1 MRLICPSCGA
11 QYEVD
16 ESVIPDA
23 GRDVQCSN
31 CGNAWFQMSAAQLKA
46 EEARAAEAEAAGA
59 EVDETEDWV
68 EEAPA
73 EVAAADEPPLEEE
86 PSQEVAAVEDWGAAE
101 DVAEAPADAE
111 DEPEAAAEAAPAP
124 EEPAPA
130 PTPAPKRKTLDDA
143 VMNVLREEADRE
155 RRAREAEGGVIET
168 QPDLGIPAEKAAVS
182 VATAVAASRDDDDA
196 PEIEDE
202 VYDPENE
209 DSVVSRAAR
218 KELLPDI
225 EEINS
230 SLRATSDRGGEA
242 ASIDAPATLRRRRS
256 GFRMG
261 FVTAIVIAAILL
273 LVYAFAPT
281 ISSAVPGA
289 SGVMESYVAG
299 VDGARSWLDATLQ
312 GLTASMTDDEK

>member
-16 ESVIPDA
+16 ESVIPEA

-68 EEAPA
+68 EEAPDEAA
-73 EVAAADEPPLEEE
+73 EADEPPQEIE
-86 PSQEVAAVEDWGAAE
+86 PSEEVAAEEDWGAAE
-101 DVAEAPADAE
+101 DAAEDPADAVE
-111 DEPEAAAEAAPAP
+111 EAEAVAEAAPAP
-124 EEPAPA
+124 EEPAP
-130 PTPAPKRKTLDDA
+130 TPKRKTLDDA

-155 RRAREAEGGVIET
+155 RRAREAEGSLIET
-168 QPDLGIPAEKAAVS
+168 QPDLGIPAEAAAAS
-182 VATAVAASRDDDDA
+182 VAAAVAAAQDDDA

-242 ASIDAPATLRRRRS
+242 ASVDAPATLRRRRS

-261 FVTAIVIAAILL
+261 FVTAIVIAVILL
-273 LVYAFAPT
+273 LVYAFAPA
-281 ISSAVPGA
+281 ISSAVPAA
-289 SGVMESYVAG
+289 SGAMEAYVAG

-312 GLTASMTDDEK
+312 GLTASMTDGET

>member
-68 EEAPA
+68 EEAPEEVA
-73 EVAAADEPPLEEE
+73 EVAEVDEPPLESE
-86 PSQEVAAVEDWGAAE
+86 PSEEVAAEDDWGAAE
-101 DVAEAPADAE
+101 DVAEASADAA
-111 DEPEAAAEAAPAP
+111 DEPEAAPAP

-130 PTPAPKRKTLDDA
+130 PAPKRKTLDDA

-155 RRAREAEGGVIET
+155 RRAREAEGSLIET
-168 QPDLGIPAEKAAVS
+168 QPDLGIPAEAAAAS
-182 VATAVAASRDDDDA
+182 VAAAVAAAQDDDA

-242 ASIDAPATLRRRRS
+242 ASVDAPATLRRRRS

-261 FVTAIVIAAILL
+261 FVTAIVIAVILL
-273 LVYAFAPT
+273 LVYAFAPA
-281 ISSAVPGA
+281 ISSAVPAA
-289 SGVMESYVAG
+289 SGAMEAYVAG

-312 GLTASMTDDEK
+312 GLTASMTDGDT

>member
-68 EEAPA
+68 EEAPE
-73 EVAAADEPPLEEE
+73 EVAEADEPPLEIE
-86 PSQEVAAVEDWGAAE
+86 PSQEVAAEETEEDWGAAE
-101 DVAEAPADAE
+101 DVAEDTADAVE
-111 DEPEAAAEAAPAP
+111 EPEAAPAP
-124 EEPAPA
+124 EEPA
-130 PTPAPKRKTLDDA
+130 PAPKRKTLDDA

-155 RRAREAEGGVIET
+155 RRAREAEGSLIET
-168 QPDLGIPAEKAAVS
+168 QPDLGIPAEAAAAS
-182 VATAVAASRDDDDA
+182 VAAAVAAAQDDDA
-196 PEIEDE
+196 PEVEDE

-242 ASIDAPATLRRRRS
+242 ASVDAPATLRRRRS

-261 FVTAIVIAAILL
+261 FVTAIVIAVILL
-273 LVYAFAPT
+273 LVYAFAPA
-281 ISSAVPGA
+281 ISSAVPAA
-289 SGVMESYVAG
+289 SGAMEAYVAG

-312 GLTASMTDDEK
+312 GLTASMTDGET

>member
-16 ESVIPDA
+16 ESVIPEA

-68 EEAPA
+68 EEAPDEAA
-73 EVAAADEPPLEEE
+73 EADEPPQEE
-86 PSQEVAAVEDWGAAE
+86 PSQEVAAEEDWGAAE
-101 DVAEAPADAE
+101 NAAEDPADAVEEAEAVAEAV
-111 DEPEAAAEAAPAP
+111 PAP
-124 EEPAPA
+124 EEPAP
-130 PTPAPKRKTLDDA
+130 TPKRKTLDDA

-155 RRAREAEGGVIET
+155 RRAREAEGRVIET
-168 QPDLGIPAEKAAVS
+168 QPDLGIPAEAAAAS
-182 VATAVAASRDDDDA
+182 VAAAVAAAQDDDA

-242 ASIDAPATLRRRRS
+242 ASVDAPATLRRRRS

-261 FVTAIVIAAILL
+261 FVTAIVIAVILL
-273 LVYAFAPT
+273 LVYAFAPA
-281 ISSAVPGA
+281 ISSAVPAA
-289 SGVMESYVAG
+289 SGAMEAYVAG

-312 GLTASMTDDEK
+312 GLTASMTDGDT

>member
-1 MRLICPSCGA
+1 MRLICPGCGA

-46 EEARAAEAEAAGA
+46 EEARAAEAEAAGTA
-59 EVDETEDWV
+59 VDETEDWV
-68 EEAPA
+68 EEAPE
-73 EVAAADEPPLEEE
+73 EVATADEPPLEE
-86 PSQEVAAVEDWGAAE
+86 PSQEVAAEEDRGAAE
-101 DVAEAPADAE
+101 DAAEDPADAE

-130 PTPAPKRKTLDDA
+130 PAPAPKRKTLDDA

-155 RRAREAEGGVIET
+155 RRAREAEGSLIET
-168 QPDLGIPAEKAAVS
+168 QPDLGIPAEAAAAS
-182 VATAVAASRDDDDA
+182 VAAVAAAQDGDA
-196 PEIEDE
+196 PEIEDD

-230 SLRATSDRGGEA
+230 SLRATSDRGDEA
-242 ASIDAPATLRRRRS
+242 ASVDAPATLRRRRS

-312 GLTASMTDDEK
+312 GLTASMTDGEK

>member
-68 EEAPA
+68 EEAPE
-73 EVAAADEPPLEEE
+73 EVAEADEPPLEIE
-86 PSQEVAAVEDWGAAE
+86 PSQEVAAEEDWGAPE
-101 DVAEAPADAE
+101 DVAEDPADAVE
-111 DEPEAAAEAAPAP
+111 EPEAVAEAAPAP
-124 EEPAPA
+124 EEPA
-130 PTPAPKRKTLDDA
+130 PAPKRKTLDDA

-155 RRAREAEGGVIET
+155 RRAREAEGSLIET
-168 QPDLGIPAEKAAVS
+168 QPDLGIPAEAAAAS
-182 VATAVAASRDDDDA
+182 VAAAIAAAQDDDA

-242 ASIDAPATLRRRRS
+242 ASVDAPATLRRRRS

-261 FVTAIVIAAILL
+261 FVTAIVIAVILL
-273 LVYAFAPT
+273 LVYAFAPA
-281 ISSAVPGA
+281 ISSAVPAA
-289 SGVMESYVAG
+289 SGAMEAYVAG

-312 GLTASMTDDEK
+312 GLTASMTDGET

>member
-16 ESVIPDA
+16 ESVIPEA

-68 EEAPA
+68 EEAPDEAA
-73 EVAAADEPPLEEE
+73 EADEPPQEE
-86 PSQEVAAVEDWGAAE
+86 PSQEGAAEEDWGAAE
-101 DVAEAPADAE
+101 DAAEDPADAVE
-111 DEPEAAAEAAPAP
+111 EAEAVAEAAPAP
-124 EEPAPA
+124 EEPAP
-130 PTPAPKRKTLDDA
+130 TPKRKTLDDA

-155 RRAREAEGGVIET
+155 RRAREAEGSLIET
-168 QPDLGIPAEKAAVS
+168 QPDLGIPAEAAAAS
-182 VATAVAASRDDDDA
+182 VAAAIAAAQDDDA

-242 ASIDAPATLRRRRS
+242 ASVDAPATLRRRRS

-261 FVTAIVIAAILL
+261 FVTAIVIAVILL
-273 LVYAFAPT
+273 LVYAFAPA
-281 ISSAVPGA
+281 ISSAVPAA
-289 SGVMESYVAG
+289 SGAMEAYVAG

-312 GLTASMTDDEK
+312 GLTASMTDGEK

>member
-68 EEAPA
+68 EEAPE
-73 EVAAADEPPLEEE
+73 EVAEADEPPLEIE
-86 PSQEVAAVEDWGAAE
+86 PSQEVAAEETEEDWGAAE
-101 DVAEAPADAE
+101 DVAEDPADAVE
-111 DEPEAAAEAAPAP
+111 EPEAVAEAAPAP
-124 EEPAPA
+124 EEPA
-130 PTPAPKRKTLDDA
+130 PAPKRKTLDDA

-155 RRAREAEGGVIET
+155 RRAREAEGSLIET
-168 QPDLGIPAEKAAVS
+168 QPDLGIPAEAAAAS
-182 VATAVAASRDDDDA
+182 VAAAVAAAQGDDA

-242 ASIDAPATLRRRRS
+242 ASVDAPATLRRRRS

-261 FVTAIVIAAILL
+261 FVTAIVIAVILL
-273 LVYAFAPT
+273 LVYAFAPA
-281 ISSAVPGA
+281 ISSAVPAA
-289 SGVMESYVAG
+289 SGAMEAYVAG

-312 GLTASMTDDEK
+312 GLTASMTDGET

>member
-68 EEAPA
+68 EEAPEEVA
-73 EVAAADEPPLEEE
+73 EVAEADEPPLESE
-86 PSQEVAAVEDWGAAE
+86 PSEEVAAEDDWGAAE
-101 DVAEAPADAE
+101 DVAEASADAA
-111 DEPEAAAEAAPAP
+111 DEPEAAPAP

-130 PTPAPKRKTLDDA
+130 PAPKRKTLDDA

-155 RRAREAEGGVIET
+155 RRAREAEGSLIET
-168 QPDLGIPAEKAAVS
+168 QPDLGIPAEAAAAS
-182 VATAVAASRDDDDA
+182 VAAAVAAAQDDDA

-242 ASIDAPATLRRRRS
+242 ASVDAPATLRRRRS

-261 FVTAIVIAAILL
+261 FITAIVIAVILL
-273 LVYAFAPT
+273 LVYAFAPA
-281 ISSAVPGA
+281 ISSAVPAA
-289 SGVMESYVAG
+289 SGAMEAYVAG

-312 GLTASMTDDEK
+312 GLTASMTDGDT

>member
-1 MRLICPSCGA
+1 
-11 QYEVD
+11 V
-16 ESVIPDA
+16 
-23 GRDVQCSN
+23 
-31 CGNAWFQMSAAQLKA
+31 
-46 EEARAAEAEAAGA
+46 
-59 EVDETEDWV
+59 
-68 EEAPA
+68 
-73 EVAAADEPPLEEE
+73 
-86 PSQEVAAVEDWGAAE
+86 
-101 DVAEAPADAE
+101 

-124 EEPAPA
+124 EEPA
-130 PTPAPKRKTLDDA
+130 PAPKRKTLDDA

-155 RRAREAEGGVIET
+155 RRAREAEGSLIET
-168 QPDLGIPAEKAAVS
+168 QPDLGIPAEAAAAS
-182 VATAVAASRDDDDA
+182 VAAAVAAAQDDDA

-242 ASIDAPATLRRRRS
+242 ASVDAPATLRRRRS

-261 FVTAIVIAAILL
+261 FVTAIVIAVILL
-273 LVYAFAPT
+273 LVYAFAPA
-281 ISSAVPGA
+281 ISSAVPAA
-289 SGVMESYVAG
+289 SGAMEAYVAG

-312 GLTASMTDDEK
+312 GLTASMTDGET

>member
-16 ESVIPDA
+16 ESVIPEA

-46 EEARAAEAEAAGA
+46 EEARAAEAEAAG
-59 EVDETEDWV
+59 ETEDWV
-68 EEAPA
+68 EAAPDEAAGA
-73 EVAAADEPPLEEE
+73 EEPPQEDE
-86 PSQEVAAVEDWGAAE
+86 PSQEVAAEEAEEERGAAE
-101 DVAEAPADAE
+101 DVAEEPADAVE
-111 DEPEAAAEAAPAP
+111 EAEAVAEAAPTP
-124 EEPAPA
+124 EEPA
-130 PTPAPKRKTLDDA
+130 PAPKRKTLDDA

-155 RRAREAEGGVIET
+155 RRAREAEGSLIET
-168 QPDLGIPAEKAAVS
+168 QPDLGIPAEAAAAS
-182 VATAVAASRDDDDA
+182 VAAAVAAAEEDDA
-196 PEIEDE
+196 PEVEDE

-242 ASIDAPATLRRRRS
+242 ASVDAPATLRRRRS

-312 GLTASMTDDEK
+312 GLTASMTDGEK

>member
-68 EEAPA
+68 EEAPE
-73 EVAAADEPPLEEE
+73 EVAEADEPPLEIE
-86 PSQEVAAVEDWGAAE
+86 PSQEVAAEETEEDWGAAE
-101 DVAEAPADAE
+101 DVAEDPADAVE
-111 DEPEAAAEAAPAP
+111 EPEAVAEAAPAP
-124 EEPAPA
+124 EEPA
-130 PTPAPKRKTLDDA
+130 PAPKRKTLDDA

-155 RRAREAEGGVIET
+155 RRAREAEGRVIET
-168 QPDLGIPAEKAAVS
+168 QPDLGIPAEAAAAS
-182 VATAVAASRDDDDA
+182 VAAAVAAAQDDDA

-242 ASIDAPATLRRRRS
+242 ASVDAPATLRRRRS

-261 FVTAIVIAAILL
+261 FVTAIVIAVILL
-273 LVYAFAPT
+273 LVYAFAPA
-281 ISSAVPGA
+281 ISSAVPAA
-289 SGVMESYVAG
+289 SGAMEAYVAG

-312 GLTASMTDDEK
+312 GLTASMTDGET

>member
-73 EVAAADEPPLEEE
+73 EVAVADEPPLEAE
-86 PSQEVAAVEDWGAAE
+86 PSQEVAAVEDRGAAE

-155 RRAREAEGGVIET
+155 RRAREAEGSLIET
-168 QPDLGIPAEKAAVS
+168 QPDLGIPAEAAAASVAAV
-182 VATAVAASRDDDDA
+182 VAAAQEDDA
-196 PEIEDE
+196 PEVEDE

-261 FVTAIVIAAILL
+261 FVTAIAIAAILL

-312 GLTASMTDDEK
+312 GLTASMTDGEK

>member
-59 EVDETEDWV
+59 EVDETEDWI
-68 EEAPA
+68 EEAPE
-73 EVAAADEPPLEEE
+73 EVAKADAPPLEEE
-86 PSQEVAAVEDWGAAE
+86 PSQEVAAEADWGATD
-101 DVAEAPADAE
+101 DVAEAPADAVE
-111 DEPEAAAEAAPAP
+111 ELDPVAEAAPEKSA
-124 EEPAPA
+124 
-130 PTPAPKRKTLDDA
+130 PAPKRKTLDDA

-155 RRAREAEGGVIET
+155 RRARAAEGSLIET
-168 QPDLGIPAEKAAVS
+168 QPDLGIPAEAAVAS
-182 VATAVAASRDDDDA
+182 VAAAVASAQDDA
-196 PEIEDE
+196 AREIEDE
-202 VYDPENE
+202 VYDPEHE
-209 DSVVSRAAR
+209 DSIVSRATR

-242 ASIDAPATLRRRRS
+242 ASVDAPATLRRRRS

-261 FVTAIVIAAILL
+261 FVTAIVIAVILL
-273 LVYAFAPT
+273 LVYAFAPA
-281 ISSAVPGA
+281 ISSAVPAA
-289 SGVMESYVAG
+289 SGAMEAYVAG

-312 GLTASMTDDEK
+312 GLTASMTDGDN

>member
-68 EEAPA
+68 EEAPE
-73 EVAAADEPPLEEE
+73 EVAEADEPPLEIE
-86 PSQEVAAVEDWGAAE
+86 PSQEVAAEETEEDWGAAE
-101 DVAEAPADAE
+101 DVAEDPADAVE
-111 DEPEAAAEAAPAP
+111 EAEAVAEAAPAP
-124 EEPAPA
+124 EEPA
-130 PTPAPKRKTLDDA
+130 PAPKRKTLDDA

-155 RRAREAEGGVIET
+155 RRAREAEGSLIET
-168 QPDLGIPAEKAAVS
+168 QPDLGIPAEAAAAS
-182 VATAVAASRDDDDA
+182 VAAAIAAAQDDDA

-242 ASIDAPATLRRRRS
+242 ASVDAPATLRRRRS

-261 FVTAIVIAAILL
+261 FVTAIVIAVILL
-273 LVYAFAPT
+273 LVYAFAPA
-281 ISSAVPGA
+281 ISSAVPAA
-289 SGVMESYVAG
+289 SGAMEAYVAG

-312 GLTASMTDDEK
+312 GLTASMTDGEK